1 MKSFKHTNIATATFA
16 NDEAFKID
24 QVKASGAC
32 RITDLNTGVQSYAH
46 SIANAWKSVM
56 FKARVDE
63 RTHNTSRWRG

>member
-1 MKSFKHTNIATATFA
+1 MSEFKPYNIATATFA
-16 NDEAFKID
+16 NGESFKID
-24 QVKASGAC
+24 RVKASGAC
-32 RITDLNTGVQSYAH
+32 RITDTNTGTASYAH